1 LYNIVPVLLS
11 DDLLTTIFTII
22 STIVFLNDD
31 RVIIRENVILI
42 AIFVTVSFLT
52 ILFII
57 VTVGVLDALEFLKDF
72 LVFR

>member
-57 VTVGVLDALEFLKDF
+57 VTVVVLDALEFLKDF

>member
-1 LYNIVPVLLS
+1 MYNIVPVLLS